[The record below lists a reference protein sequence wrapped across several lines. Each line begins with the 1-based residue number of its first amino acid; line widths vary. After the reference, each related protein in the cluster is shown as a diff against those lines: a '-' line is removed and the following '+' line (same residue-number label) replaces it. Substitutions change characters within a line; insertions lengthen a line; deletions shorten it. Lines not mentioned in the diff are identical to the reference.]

1 MKIIV
6 SEFMEDTAV
15 DHLRQNF
22 DVLYDESLVDNSAKL
37 KKLLIDADAL
47 IVRNRTQVSADL
59 LLSAPI
65 LKAVGRL
72 GVGLDNIDLIECE
85 KRSIK
90 VLPAVG
96 ANAQAVA
103 EYVIT
108 AMMLLLRGAFMSS
121 DSIGKG
127 FWPRADLSNGHE
139 ISGKIMGLVGFG
151 NIGQLTAKLAQGLG
165 MKVVAFDP
173 AITAQDNIWQRTGV
187 ESRSLGSLVEQSD
200 VISLH
205 VPLIPSTQDL
215 FNADLISQ
223 MKSSAVLIN
232 TARGGIVNEEALA
245 TALKNKTV
253 FGAALDVFVTEPL
266 GSHSPLAGIHNVL
279 LTPHIAGLTVES
291 NQRVSKVTADR
302 VTDYLINQ

>member
-47 IVRNRTQVSADL
+47 IVRNRTQVSAEL

>member
-1 MKIIV
+1 MKIII
-6 SEFMEDTAV
+6 SEFMEGTAV
-15 DHLRQNF
+15 DYLRQNF
-22 DVLYDESLVDNSAKL
+22 DVMYDESLVDNSAKL
-37 KKLLIDADAL
+37 KDLLIDADAL
-47 IVRNRTQVSADL
+47 IVRNRTNVSADL

-127 FWPRADLSNGHE
+127 SWPRADLSNGHE

>member
-1 MKIIV
+1 MKIII
-6 SEFMEDTAV
+6 SEFMEGTAV
-15 DHLRQNF
+15 DYLRQNF
-22 DVLYDESLVDNSAKL
+22 DVMYDESLVDNSAKL
-37 KKLLIDADAL
+37 KDLLIDADAL
-47 IVRNRTQVSADL
+47 IVRNRTNVSADL